1 MEIVKIDN
9 NEYLTGW
16 LTNSSALT
24 PLTVKQAVIGDPI
37 SLLNREHPEILNAVL
52 VKLFDNAS
60 SLKMSEGQTI
70 QVIND
75 IKGQYHYFK
84 VGEVA
89 LVIKNGV
96 QGKFGNVPAGTS
108 PVYYWFHQYD
118 IGERIDHFQDEA
130 LKYKEPY
137 EKQFEEIERKETQD
151 FETAYQK
158 QVKYLKAKKKAED
171 VNK

>member
-1 MEIVKIDN
+1 M
-9 NEYLTGW
+9 TGW
-16 LTNSSALT
+16 LTSSSELT
-24 PLTVKQAVIGDPI
+24 PSIVKEAVIGDPL

-60 SLKMSEGQTI
+60 SLKMSESQTI

-75 IKGQYHYFK
+75 IKGEYHYFK
-84 VGEVA
+84 VGEIAMV
-89 LVIKNGV
+89 LRKGM
-96 QGKFGNVPAGTS
+96 QGKYGNVPAGTS

-118 IGERIDHFQDEA
+118 IGERIDHFQAEA

-137 EKQFEEIERKETQD
+137 EKQYQEIEKKEAQD
-151 FETAYQK
+151 FETAYKK